1 MIYDDIRRNRTE
13 RKQDSEIKWKERKET
28 GFRKD
33 DSSETER
40 K

>member
-28 GFRKD
+28 KD